1 MPQLQAAGDT
11 TYFCVVDAA
20 GNAVSGSQSINSAF
34 GSGVTAGD
42 TGVLMNN
49 RMAYWHLAPG
59 HANRLAPGKRVRHTM
74 NAPLVLR
81 DGALW
86 GVLGT
91 PGADNQVQ
99 VNLQALIAMLDF
111 GADPQTALE
120 MPRWTSSQPG
130 QGANW
135 PHDGDG
141 ALTIEADFGDEVLTG
156 LERRGH
162 RLARVGHLQ
171 GPCAMQAIRV
181 MPNGVRVAGSDP
193 RRDGWAGAY

>member
-1 MPQLQAAGDT
+1 
-11 TYFCVVDAA
+11 
-20 GNAVSGSQSINSAF
+20 
-34 GSGVTAGD
+34 VTAGD

-74 NAPLVLR
+74 NAPMVFR
-81 DGALW
+81 DGRFW

-99 VNLQALIAMLDF
+99 VNLQVLVAMLDF
-111 GADPQTALE
+111 DADPQMALE
-120 MPRWTSSQPG
+120 LPRWTSSQAG

-141 ALTIEADFGDEVLTG
+141 ALTIEQDFSDDVLRD

-162 RLARVGHLQ
+162 VLKRVGHLE
-171 GPCAMQAIRV
+171 GPCAMQAIRR
-181 MPNGVRVAGSDP
+181 MPNGVCVAGSDT
-193 RRDGWAGAY
+193 RRDGWACAY